1 VSAGNRLYWFLV
13 HAAAIG
19 LGIYGAVQFWHWAS

>member
-19 LGIYGAVQFWHWAS
+19 LGIYGAVRFFDWAS